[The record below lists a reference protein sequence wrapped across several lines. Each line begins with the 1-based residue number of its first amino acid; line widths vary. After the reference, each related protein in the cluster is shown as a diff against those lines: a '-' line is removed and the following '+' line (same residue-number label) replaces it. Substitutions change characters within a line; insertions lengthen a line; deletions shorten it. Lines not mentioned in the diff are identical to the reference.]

1 MKFDLTNE
9 HKDIIGTIFLALGII
24 MLGYMLVSPFNN
36 MIIHVDEFFL
46 PSVFLIFQ
54 LQI

>member
-1 MKFDLTNE
+1 MKFDITKE

-36 MIIHVDEFFL
+36 MIIHVDEFSPL
-46 PSVFLIFQ
+46 VFLIFQ
-54 LQI
+54 LPI